1 MKDPAKP
8 PPARR
13 NRSETVTTVAVALAA
28 ALILR
33 VGLFEPFTIPSASMQ
48 PTLLVGDYLVATKFD
63 YGWSRYSLPLAP
75 PLFRDRVLG
84 RAPAR
89 GDVIIFRLPRDTAV
103 TYVKRVI
110 GLPGDRV
117 QVIGGALY
125 VNGRPVAREPV
136 GPAADPGD
144 GRTVLAVRETLGEGR
159 GFLTFDRGPGRDGDD
174 TRAFQV
180 PAGSYFVMG
189 DNRDN
194 SLDSRWPPA
203 ALGVGM
209 VPAENLVGRARFV
222 LASWRPGAS
231 LFKPWTWA
239 THLRTE
245 RLLHPL

>member
-1 MKDPAKP
+1 MDAPTTP
-8 PPARR
+8 PPPGRG
-13 NRSETVTTVAVALAA
+13 RSEMLKTGIVAIAVALV
-28 ALILR
+28 LR
-33 VGLFEPFTIPSASMQ
+33 VGLFEPFTIPSASME

-63 YGWSRYSLPLAP
+63 YGWSRFSIPLAP
-75 PLFRDRVLG
+75 PLFRGRLAG

-117 QVIGGALY
+117 QVIGGALHI
-125 VNGRPVAREPV
+125 NGRPVAREPL
-136 GPAADPGD
+136 GPAADLGD
-144 GRTVLAVRETLGEGR
+144 GRTVLAVRETLEGR
-159 GFLTFDRGPGRDGDD
+159 PGFVTFDRGPGRDGDD
-174 TRAFQV
+174 TRVFEV
-180 PAGSYFVMG
+180 PAGHYFVMG

-194 SLDSRWPPA
+194 SLDSRWPPI

-239 THLRTE
+239 TNLRPD